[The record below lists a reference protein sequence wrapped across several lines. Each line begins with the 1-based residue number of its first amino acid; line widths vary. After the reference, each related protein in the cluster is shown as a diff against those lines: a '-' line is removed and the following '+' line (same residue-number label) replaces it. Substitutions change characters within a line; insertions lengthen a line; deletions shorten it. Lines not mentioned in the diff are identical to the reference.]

1 MMPAIPHMATR
12 LPSGSEGQRRSRQHL
27 EVLLTLPVGDRRQ
40 VTLPLVALVV
50 LEHVVEAAGHG
61 AADQLVPLERLE
73 RRPQALRDA
82 LQLDA
87 FLEEVVGVSLLRRA
101 GIDLALK
108 AVQAGLEQGGDRQ

>member
-12 LPSGSEGQRRSRQHL
+12 LPNGSEGQRRSRQHL

-87 FLEEVVGVSLLRRA
+87 FLEEVVGVSLLRRPGA
-101 GIDLALK
+101 SPAAKGRPARLA
-108 AVQAGLEQGGDRQ
+108 E